1 MLRKLLGPMLV
12 FAVIGSA
19 AGVAYASHD
28 HGDGLDKV
36 KQATKQFRSLSV
48 ANAANYGL
56 LVDVKGIACIDMPGM
71 GAMGVHYVNG
81 DLVGDGEIQALTP
94 EAVVYE
100 PDSNGRPHLV
110 ALEYVVF
117 KDAWDAQHQS
127 KPSLFGQKFNTTLA
141 GNRYG
146 LPAFYSLHVWL
157 YKHNPA
163 GTFAM
168 WNPDVTCTP
177 DDGHDDD
184 GHDGHH
190 GDDLVGQMDG

>member
-1 MLRKLLGPMLV
+1 MLRKLLGPLLV
-12 FAVIGSA
+12 LAVIGGA

-28 HGDGLDKV
+28 HGGDSLAKV
-36 KQATKQFRSLSV
+36 RQATKQFRSLTV
-48 ANAANYGL
+48 ANRANYGL
-56 LVDVKGIACIDMPGM
+56 LVDAKGIACIDMPGM

-100 PDSNGRPHLV
+100 PDSDGRPHLV
-110 ALEYVVF
+110 ALEYVVL
-117 KDAWDAQHQS
+117 KDAWDAQHDS
-127 KPSLFGQKFNTTLA
+127 KPSLFGQGFDTTLA

-146 LPAFYSLHVWL
+146 LPAFYSLHVWM

-163 GTFAM
+163 GMFAM

-177 DDGHDDD
+177 DDD
-184 GHDGHH
+184 HDGHH
-190 GDDLVGQMDG
+190 GEHLAGQMDG